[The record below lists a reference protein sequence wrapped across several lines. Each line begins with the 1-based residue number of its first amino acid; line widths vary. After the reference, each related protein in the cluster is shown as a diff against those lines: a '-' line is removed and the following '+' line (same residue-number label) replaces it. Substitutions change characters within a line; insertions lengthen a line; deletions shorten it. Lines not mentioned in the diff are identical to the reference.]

1 MTLEKFKEDF
11 KEEFKDLPPI
21 LYELLIKHFKLN
33 ETGCIH
39 RAYIEYY
46 DVMKNKECTLL
57 DFYNTEDL
65 EYLRVEPEVN
75 CIIEIELDKDYF
87 LLNKFI
93 FEKISKDETKDET
106 IAYFKNEEISF
117 YIIHNVGS
125 SGDYDCCASII
136 LRYKNN

>member
-1 MTLEKFKEDF
+1 MTLEKFKED
-11 KEEFKDLPPI
+11 FKDLPPI

-75 CIIEIELDKDYF
+75 CRIELDKDYF
-87 LLNKFI
+87 LLNKFV
-93 FEKISKDETKDET
+93 FEKISKDETK
-106 IAYFKNEEISF
+106 AYFKNEEISF

>member
-1 MTLEKFKEDF
+1 MTLEKFKED
-11 KEEFKDLPPI
+11 FKDLPPI

-75 CIIEIELDKDYF
+75 CIIELELNKDYF
-87 LLNKFI
+87 LLNKFV

-106 IAYFKNEEISF
+106 KAYFKNEEISF
-117 YIIHNVGS
+117 YIIHSVGS

>member
-1 MTLEKFKEDF
+1 MTLEKFKED
-11 KEEFKDLPPI
+11 FKDLPPI

-75 CIIEIELDKDYF
+75 CIIELNKDYF
-87 LLNKFI
+87 LLNKFV